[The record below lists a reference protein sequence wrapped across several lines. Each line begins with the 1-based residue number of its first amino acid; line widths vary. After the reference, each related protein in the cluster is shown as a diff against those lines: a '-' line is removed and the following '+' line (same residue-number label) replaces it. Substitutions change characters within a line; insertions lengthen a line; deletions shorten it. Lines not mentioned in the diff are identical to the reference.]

1 MLIRVLL
8 VLPVDPVEM
17 EPTEG
22 AFGGSLW
29 VISIGA
35 FTAALVDLM
44 SAIVFWRTAVLL
56 LLLFNRSEVVVG
68 VLPRALLDRYLVS
81 ARELNFT
88 IIIS

>member
-56 LLLFNRSEVVVG
+56 LLFNRSEVVVG
-68 VLPRALLDRYLVS
+68 VLPRALLDRYFVS